1 MGDYKNFLSY
11 FASPCTIL
19 HAESNLMNFSLRAPE
34 ARALCRCW
42 AHPVGEAQ
50 RDWLYLQL
58 KRFSSL
64 SNPEESVWEL
74 LRARRMSPKDLAQC

>member
-1 MGDYKNFLSY
+1 MSDYKDFLSC

-19 HAESNLMNFSLRAPE
+19 HAESNLMDFSLRAPE
-34 ARALCRCW
+34 AQALCRCW

-50 RDWLYLQL
+50 GDWLYLQL

-64 SNPEESVWEL
+64 NNREESVWEL
-74 LRARRMSPKDLAQC
+74 LRARRMTPKDLAQW